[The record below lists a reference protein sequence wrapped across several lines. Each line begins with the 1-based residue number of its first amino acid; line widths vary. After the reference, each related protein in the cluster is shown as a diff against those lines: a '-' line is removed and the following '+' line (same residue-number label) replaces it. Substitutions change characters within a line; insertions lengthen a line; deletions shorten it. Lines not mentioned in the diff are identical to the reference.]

1 MMKIIIAILYYF
13 MCMIQL
19 PYILQHFQQNH
30 YHINR
35 QCTWIKK
42 QVKQYFISYLMIS
55 ITIMI
60 LGVLTN
66 MELLITCYSILLGVI
81 SYIIYKTIKNK
92 KNIIPLKY
100 TSRTKR
106 YIIGLNL
113 FIIVIITLSNMIINI
128 KNQIYFFPLFSI
140 LPWILLFPVHYLLL
154 PIEKSI
160 KKYFRKQAEDKLKK
174 MAGILKIGIT
184 GSYGKTSVKNMLY
197 HLLKEDARVYMTP
210 YSYNNEMGITLSI
223 RKYLQYYHEIFL
235 CEMGCD
241 REGEIE
247 NLCDFI
253 KPHMAIVSAIGPQ
266 HIETFKSGMQGII
279 KEKMSLVEKLPAY
292 GIAILNRDNEYIRN
306 YPIQNTC
313 AKLWYGIYHKQVDYY
328 GFDMQYSLKGTS
340 FKVKHKDE
348 IYTFHTKLLGEH
360 NVSNFLGAIALA
372 HTLGVSFT
380 EMKYQ
385 IQIMDYIQHRMQV
398 IPKDTYTLIDN
409 AYNSNPEGA
418 RISLEVMK
426 SMSGQRI
433 IITPGFVELGNL
445 QNQENYT
452 FGTLMKTCVD
462 DVILVGMKL
471 SIPIYKG
478 LKDSGFDMSHV
489 YTANHL
495 QEAYSIMKRILTY
508 QAVVLIENDL
518 PDIYHN

>member
-1 MMKIIIAILYYF
+1 MF
-13 MCMIQL
+13 VIQL
-19 PYILQHFQQNH
+19 PYLLQHLQQNH
-30 YHINR
+30 YQADR
-35 QCTWIKK
+35 QWTWFRK
-42 QVKQYFISYLMIS
+42 QMKQYAMNYFLIS
-55 ITIMI
+55 IMVMFLSFLENIEI
-60 LGVLTN
+60 QN
-66 MELLITCYSILLGVI
+66 ICYLILLGI
-81 SYIIYKTIKNK
+81 INYIVYKTIKNK
-92 KNIIPLKY
+92 KKILPLKY
-100 TSRTKR
+100 TSRIKR
-106 YIIGLNL
+106 YIIGFHFLYLLIYTLTNMVSILKYQILL
-113 FIIVIITLSNMIINI
+113 FPFL
-128 KNQIYFFPLFSI
+128 SI

-154 PIEKSI
+154 PIEKNI
-160 KKYFRKQAEDKLKK
+160 KKYFRKQAEEKLQK

-210 YSYNNEMGITLSI
+210 HSYNNEMGITLAI

-241 REGEIE
+241 REGEIQ
-247 NLCDFI
+247 NLSDFI
-253 KPHMAIVSAIGPQ
+253 HPHMVLISAIGPQ
-266 HIETFKSGMQGII
+266 HIQTFKTGMQGII
-279 KEKMSLVEKLPAY
+279 HEKMSLVEKLPSY
-292 GIAILNRDNEYIRN
+292 GIAVLNKDNEYIRN
-306 YPIQNTC
+306 YVISNTC
-313 AKLWYGIYHKQVDYY
+313 ARVWYGIHHKQVDYY

-348 IYTFHTKLLGEH
+348 VYAFHTKLLGEH
-360 NVSNFLGAIALA
+360 NVSNFVGAIALA

-385 IQIMDYIQHRMQV
+385 IQIMDYITHRMQV
-398 IPKDTYTLIDN
+398 IQKDTYTIIDN

-418 RISLEVMK
+418 AISLEVMK
-426 SMSGQRI
+426 EMSGQRI
-433 IITPGFVELGNL
+433 IITPGFVELGSI
-445 QNQENYT
+445 QDQENYL
-452 FGTLMKTCVD
+452 FGSRMKNCVD
-462 DVILVGMKL
+462 DVILVGTLL

-495 QEAYSIMKRILTY
+495 QEAFSIMKRILTY